1 MRALWLQDGQLKLA
15 DLPVPAPGP
24 GEALLRV
31 HVAGLCNTDLELRK
45 GYAGFAGVPGH
56 EFVAEVVSAP
66 AATEWV
72 GRRVVGEINVSCGR
86 CRECASGLRGHCAE
100 RTVVGIRGRQGALAE
115 YLTLPIANLHEL
127 PAALPDHVAV
137 FTEPAAAALE
147 VQEQVAIGPGRRVVV
162 VGDGKLGQLLARTLL
177 LTGAELRVI
186 GRHADK
192 LGRLA
197 RRGIPV
203 GEAGSVPERWA
214 DVAVECTGKPE
225 GFETA
230 RRVVRP
236 RGTLVLKSTY
246 HGPAPIDLS
255 AVVVDELTLVG
266 SRCGPFAKAL
276 ALLGDGRLE
285 VSDLVADVYRLDQAS
300 EAFDA
305 ASRPGALKVLVNV
318 AAA

>member
-1 MRALWLQDGQLKLA
+1 MRALWLQDGQLRQT
-15 DLPVPAPGP
+15 DLPVPIPGP

-31 HVAGLCNTDLELRK
+31 CVAGLCNTDLELRK
-45 GYAGFAGVPGH
+45 GYAAFVGVPGH
-56 EFVAEVVSAP
+56 EFVAEVASAP
-66 AATEWV
+66 EAPEWV
-72 GRRVVGEINVSCGR
+72 GRRVAGEINVSCGR
-86 CRECASGLRGHCAE
+86 CRECGAGLRAHCVE

-127 PAALPDHVAV
+127 PAGLPDQAAV

-147 VQEQVAIGPGRRVVV
+147 VQEQVPIGPGRRVVV
-162 VGDGKLGQLLARTLL
+162 VGDGKLGQLLARTLV

-197 RRGIPV
+197 RRGIAV

-276 ALLGDGRLE
+276 ALLADGRLE

-300 EAFDA
+300 DAFDA
-305 ASRPGALKVLVNV
+305 ASRPGALKVLVNI
-318 AAA
+318 AAV